1 MSIPHLDTCGLK
13 YGQARCTCGLEG
25 NYDLPVCACEQY
37 YGAHHPC
44 CPARVAHEKLRE
56 EVTRLGRQCA
66 DYRTQ
71 VLAMQ
76 STIQDLEQQRR
87 DAVHQRIKDIREIRQ
102 RREEILELLGALQEL
117 RIRLHADG
125 RRPEECYEMSLIDEA
140 LRSVPHSGTRRI
152 E

>member
-25 NYDLPVCACEQY
+25 DYI
-37 YGAHHPC
+37 
-44 CPARVAHEKLRE
+44 E